1 MTIVPCVDLIKDV
14 ESKILKFLGESDLES
29 FYREIE
35 ETSTTRIQPF
45 LDLVENTILL
55 MELRNDTHTYDYQFL
70 FIISKTVQLNQEK
83 GFDLSFYRILLTVAI
98 MHRYVNNVKNY
109 NYFS

>member
-14 ESKILKFLGESDLES
+14 ESKILKFLEESDLES

-70 FIISKTVQLNQEK
+70 FIISKTVQLAT

-98 MHRYVNNVKNY
+98 MHRYVNNTKKY